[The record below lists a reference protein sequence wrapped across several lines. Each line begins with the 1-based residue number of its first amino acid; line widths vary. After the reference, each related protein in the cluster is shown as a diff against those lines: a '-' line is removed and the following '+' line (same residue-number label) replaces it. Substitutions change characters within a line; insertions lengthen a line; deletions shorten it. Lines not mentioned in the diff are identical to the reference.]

1 MSEFIVKSYSDLQEI
16 FVSICNMIAESANF
30 LLIHQDMIRI
40 KLLLGTQ
47 VTISCGFITICYYF
61 IIILL
66 FLGENFSKSC
76 YAQNNKRCLT

>member
-47 VTISCGFITICYYF
+47 VTISCGFITICYYYF
-61 IIILL
+61 VVFVCMLV
-66 FLGENFSKSC
+66 
-76 YAQNNKRCLT
+76 